1 MPFETIQ
8 RQSAPEMAI
17 QQILEQIHN
26 GELAPGCRLPAQRA
40 LARRL
45 GVGRSSLREAINAL
59 VVMGYLRAVQ
69 GSGTFVRKNLPQP
82 SPGGKGLAR
91 ALEAGS
97 IFDLMEARELLE
109 CRSAALAAE
118 RAEPPQIEELQ
129 RIIRRLASLPPV
141 PYEDFL
147 SADFAFHLCVARATG
162 NEVICE
168 MTRLVLE
175 RAAEHHARLRTE
187 RLSETYRS
195 ASLRTAEGVVSAMAA
210 GDAAGAARRM
220 HQHLH
225 LIRDE
230 LREVV
235 R

>member
-1 MPFETIQ
+1 
-8 RQSAPEMAI
+8 MAA
-17 QQILEQIHN
+17 QQILDQIHN
-26 GELAPGCRLPAQRA
+26 GELAPGCRLPAQRR

-45 GVGRSSLREAINAL
+45 GVGRSSLREALNAL

-69 GSGTFVRKNLPQP
+69 GSGTFVRRELPNP
-82 SPGGKGLAR
+82 SPGGEGLAR

-97 IFDLMEARELLE
+97 IFHLMEARELLE

-118 RAEPPQIEELQ
+118 RAGRQKILKLQ
-129 RIIRRLASLPPV
+129 GIVRRLASMPPV

-147 SADFAFHLCVARATG
+147 KVDFEFHLCVARATG

-175 RAAEHHARLRTE
+175 KVAEHHSRLRTE
-187 RLSETYRS
+187 RLSEAYRS
-195 ASLRTAEGVVSAMAA
+195 ASVRTAGEVASAVAA
-210 GDAAGAARRM
+210 GDAAKAASRM
-220 HQHLH
+220 HRHLH

-235 R
+235 G